1 MVQLGAAYWYAKYF
15 TQQLSIL
22 APSCAF
28 VMQLSKC
35 NLCYKHHTYER
46 GHIWSQCTIKSYA
59 KLRQHVNIKLGG
71 ISGTYVAKLDR
82 LGLSWIMKSTLQ
94 FWLNQWTQTLLTS
107 ADIGYMCHSVLYIS
121 IGQARDMSFSVASL
135 PSLSLFQSI
144 STIIDSCYRED
155 WVGIADWF
163 VLFISGM
170 KVYFRSKEFE
180 IFMIDLSW
188 WECMLFD
195 SPFAVI
201 WVNMERHG
209 RRLFEINCP
218 WLHCL
223 V

>member
-35 NLCYKHHTYER
+35 NLCFKHHTYER

-121 IGQARDMSFSVASL
+121 IGQAQDMSFSVASL

-144 STIIDSCYRED
+144 STIIDSCFIERT
-155 WVGIADWF
+155 GL
-163 VLFISGM
+163 VLL
-170 KVYFRSKEFE
+170 
-180 IFMIDLSW
+180 IDLFYLFRVWKFILDQKSLRSSW
-188 WECMLFD
+188 LISVDESVCCLAVLSLSFEWIWKDTVEDCLRLTVPD
-195 SPFAVI
+195 SIA
-201 WVNMERHG
+201 
-209 RRLFEINCP
+209 
-218 WLHCL
+218 
-223 V
+223 